1 MNDISLK
8 FPEEQP
14 DLVGHEVE
22 QKLLLDL
29 WNKKSLAGSWLFCGS
44 KGIGKA
50 TLAYRLARFILS
62 QPGEGQEE
70 GLFGQI
76 NDVVPVSLEV
86 SENNPVFKSVA
97 QKTNPGL
104 KVIECAL
111 KEEELKSRQA
121 LIDAGKPL
129 DPEVEKNR
137 KRFNEIRI
145 DDIREAEAFLHLTA
159 GANGWRV
166 LIIDA
171 ADDMNVNASNALL
184 KSLEEPPAKTVIILI
199 SHQPGKLLQTIRS
212 RCRKLTL
219 KPLENNI
226 LREKIKLKCDDFS
239 SDDPSLLL
247 QLSQGSMGKA
257 LFLIENNGVDI
268 FKQMLALFE
277 SFPDLRVSQ
286 IYDFVEK
293 ASKNK
298 DVFKIA
304 QMLFIQLLS
313 LVCLSDA
320 TQTDEEFLLEYS
332 GYQRLKKLP
341 VLRLMDLINEFQ
353 SAFGDI
359 DLDQKQV
366 FINAFFELQREAG

>member
-29 WNKKSLAGSWLFCGS
+29 WNKKSLAGSWLFCGP

-97 QKTNPGL
+97 KKTNPGL

-226 LREKIKLKCDDFS
+226 LKEKIKLKCDDFS

>member
-219 KPLENNI
+219 KPLKNNI
-226 LREKIKLKCDDFS
+226 LRDKIKLKCDDFS
-239 SDDPSLLL
+239 SDDLSLLL

-332 GYQRLKKLP
+332 GYQCLKKLP

>member
-29 WNKKSLAGSWLFCGS
+29 WNKKSLAGSWLFCGP

-219 KPLENNI
+219 KPLKNNI

>member
-29 WNKKSLAGSWLFCGS
+29 WNKKSLAGSWLFCGP

-145 DDIREAEAFLHLTA
+145 DDIREAEVFLHLTA

-184 KSLEEPPAKTVIILI
+184 KSLEEPPAKTMIILI

-219 KPLENNI
+219 KPLENNV
-226 LREKIKLKCDDFS
+226 LKEKIKLKCDDFS
-239 SDDPSLLL
+239 SDDLSLLL

-353 SAFGDI
+353 SAFCDI